1 MRSPSLLA
9 VVGLLV
15 LVASLPSAASPQASK
30 PARSSGAK
38 EPSSHS
44 TAREQAARV
53 SAGRFLL
60 RGTARVDVTN
70 LPARDYPVDA
80 LALVA
85 PGREPGAVVLHLRAR
100 GYACE
105 LRGRVGPG
113 QALALDAGQ
122 TCAFE
127 QPGAPP
133 ARLRAELRA
142 GSGRLGPDELTL
154 DLTWDVSGT
163 VSAATVAEVMFP
175 GTTALELPPLPV
187 RGTVGTEAHGRRE
200 AGASPR

>member
-1 MRSPSLLA
+1 
-9 VVGLLV
+9 
-15 LVASLPSAASPQASK
+15 
-30 PARSSGAK
+30 
-38 EPSSHS
+38 
-44 TAREQAARV
+44 V

-113 QALALDAGQ
+113 QALAIDPGQ
-122 TCAFE
+122 TCAIE
-127 QPGAPP
+127 QRGTPP

-142 GSGRLGPDELTL
+142 GTGRLAADELSL
-154 DLTWDVSGT
+154 DLAWNVSGT
-163 VSAATVAEVMFP
+163 VSAAAVAEVMVP
-175 GTTALELPPLPV
+175 GTTGLELPPLPV
-187 RGTVGTEAHGRRE
+187 RGTVATKAHGRRE
-200 AGASPR
+200 VDANASRR